1 MVGAAVFTLF
11 PIMVYFTILY
21 VGGITISY
29 FADIIK
35 FFKK

>member
-1 MVGAAVFTLF
+1 
-11 PIMVYFTILY
+11 MVYFTILY